1 MNTAVQRSAMD
12 ADIVVMAAA
21 VADYTPGRRAAGKI
35 EKSDAP
41 LELSLVRTRDILAE
55 LSQARGDRPRPV
67 LVGFAAESG
76 DPLERGRQKLVR
88 KGVDLI
94 VANDIS
100 VEGLGFDSIS
110 MRRPHQPRRRGAI
123 RGGAEECSRNRHP
136 GPRGG
141 ASCAADEHLASP
153 ACGSAGSWPIT
164 CASIRSWA

>member
-100 VEGLGFDSIS
+100 VEGLGFDSDLNAATLIS
-110 MRRPHQPRRRGAI
+110 RDAVEPFAAGPKSALATVILDR
-123 RGGAEECSRNRHP
+123 AE
-136 GPRGG
+136 
-141 ASCAADEHLASP
+141 ALLAPLTS
-153 ACGSAGSWPIT
+153 T
-164 CASIRSWA
+164 